1 MICIYKEME
10 KFLAMFSFK
19 YFDTI
24 QISCKIF
31 FAPLQSKKILNP
43 ETFKRTIPCNKRKK
57 KIGLILKWIF
67 QIIK

>member
-10 KFLAMFSFK
+10 KFLAMFLFK

-31 FAPLQSKKILNP
+31 FAI
-43 ETFKRTIPCNKRKK
+43 TIEEN
-57 KIGLILKWIF
+57 
-67 QIIK
+67 IKSRNV